1 MSYQVLARKWR
12 PRSFREM
19 IGQTH
24 VLKALINALDNQRLH
39 HAYLFT
45 GTRGVG
51 KTTIAR
57 IIAKC
62 VNCEIGITS
71 TPCGTCSVCR
81 EIDEGR
87 FVDLIEIDAAS
98 RTKVEDTRELLDNV
112 QYAPSRGRFKV
123 YLIDEVHML
132 SSHSFNALL
141 KTLEEPPPYV
151 KFILA
156 TTDPQKLP
164 ATILSRCLQFS
175 LKNMTPERVVEHLT
189 HVLGVE
195 NVPFEDDALWL
206 LGRAADGSM
215 RDAMSLTDQAI
226 AFGEGKVLAADV
238 RAMLGTLDHGQVY
251 GVLQALLEGDAR
263 GLLEAVR
270 HLAEQGPDWNGVLA
284 EMLNVLHRVAVAQAL
299 PEAVDNGQGDR
310 DRVLAVAQALP
321 AEDVQFYYQM
331 GLIGRRDLPLAPDP
345 RSGFEMV
352 LLRML
357 AFRPAGGGEAPP
369 QTLKP
374 LGISQAT
381 VDSSQGVAAPIAAPV
396 PQATS
401 MAGAA
406 VPAAGPVAGGNAPA
420 SASAATVQAP
430 VTPAQREEA
439 PVANPAVG
447 DNAPVPAPA
456 SAATAQVPV
465 AAAQRQAAPA
475 ASTMTAVDNSVPAP
489 APTSSAPVPAAVSQ
503 REVAAAASPVASTDS
518 PATRAAPAPSPAAVD
533 DPSLPWNSS
542 AAPLQNEP
550 EAYDEPLLE
559 TEAEQP
565 MLTPMPAPTPACV
578 VPPAPEREEAPEDEG
593 DAIDSA
599 APHLQAIPDDFGPA
613 GMDRD
618 DEPPLDEDYY
628 PADIDASGYSF
639 LDDLASATPEPVA
652 APEPLPASQPASG
665 LALQWL
671 ELFPKL
677 PISGLTASIAANCS
691 LIAVRGDEWLLHLD
705 PAQSAL
711 FNATQQRRLNDALNQ
726 YHGRTIG
733 LKIELVRPE
742 QETPAQA
749 SSRRRVER
757 QHDAEA
763 SIQADPF
770 IQQMMQKFG
779 ATVRNDTI
787 EPVDVPVSQN
797 G

>member
-19 IGQTH
+19 VGQTH

-62 VNCEIGITS
+62 LNCETGITS

-132 SSHSFNALL
+132 STHSFNALL

-175 LKNMTPERVVEHLT
+175 LKNMSPERVVEHLS
-189 HVLGVE
+189 HVLAAE
-195 NVPFEDDALWL
+195 NVPFEADALWL

-238 RAMLGTLDHGQVY
+238 RAMLGSLDHGQVY

-263 GLLEAVR
+263 ALLEAVR
-270 HLAEQGPDWNGVLA
+270 NLAEQGPDWAGVLA
-284 EMLNVLHRVAVAQAL
+284 EMLNVLHRVAIAQAL

-310 DRVLAVAQALP
+310 DRVLALAQALP

-345 RSGFEMV
+345 RGGFEMV

-357 AFRPAGGGEAPP
+357 AFRPADTDDAPKP
-369 QTLKP
+369 VLKP
-374 LGISQAT
+374 VGISQAT
-381 VDSSQGVAAPIAAPV
+381 ADPANPVAAPAP
-396 PQATS
+396 
-401 MAGAA
+401 A
-406 VPAAGPVAGGNAPA
+406 VPPPAA
-420 SASAATVQAP
+420 
-430 VTPAQREEA
+430 E
-439 PVANPAVG
+439 
-447 DNAPVPAPA
+447 PAPA
-456 SAATAQVPV
+456 APAPLVVPPPATVDHEPELPADAELRAEVEAISVPEPV
-465 AAAQRQAAPA
+465 AEV
-475 ASTMTAVDNSVPAP
+475 VDLPWEDP
-489 APTSSAPVPAAVSQ
+489 APTSAPVA
-503 REVAAAASPVASTDS
+503 EPVAE
-518 PATRAAPAPSPAAVD
+518 PASAQRPTPQAAPTAAPAVHDEPPFDPSAYAAV
-533 DPSLPWNSS
+533 
-542 AAPLQNEP
+542 
-550 EAYDEPLLE
+550 
-559 TEAEQP
+559 
-565 MLTPMPAPTPACV
+565 
-578 VPPAPEREEAPEDEG
+578 
-593 DAIDSA
+593 
-599 APHLQAIPDDFGPA
+599 

-628 PADIDASGYSF
+628 GGESDPVGFSYLDELAEHVQEEAPA
-639 LDDLASATPEPVA
+639 P
-652 APEPLPASQPASG
+652 APAPLPAAKPATG

-671 ELFPKL
+671 ELFPQL
-677 PISGLTASIAANCS
+677 PVSGMTGNIAANCT
-691 LIAVRGDEWLLHLD
+691 LIAADGDDWLLHLD
-705 PAQSAL
+705 PGQGAL
-711 FNATQQRRLNDALNQ
+711 FNTTQQRRLNEALNQ
-726 YHGRTIG
+726 HLGRT
-733 LKIELVRPE
+733 LNLRIELVLPE

-749 SSRRRVER
+749 AARKRAER
-757 QHDAEA
+757 QQGAVA
-763 SIQADPF
+763 SIEQDPL
-770 IQQMMQKFG
+770 IQQMIKLFG
-779 ATVRNDTI
+779 AKVRQDTI
-787 EPVDVPVSQN
+787 EPVEALANQ
-797 G
+797 GQ

>member
-19 IGQTH
+19 VGQTH
-24 VLKALINALDNQRLH
+24 VLRALINALDSQRLH

-62 VNCEIGITS
+62 LNCETGISS
-71 TPCGTCSVCR
+71 TPCGVCSVCK

-87 FVDLIEIDAAS
+87 FVDLIEVDAAS
-98 RTKVEDTRELLDNV
+98 RTKVEDTRELLENV

-132 SSHSFNALL
+132 STHSFNALL
-141 KTLEEPPPYV
+141 KTLEEPPPHV
-151 KFILA
+151 KFLLA

-175 LKNMTPERVVEHLT
+175 LKNMPPERVVEHLT

-195 NVPFEDDALWL
+195 NVPFEEDALWL

-263 GLLEAVR
+263 GVIEAVR

-284 EMLNVLHRVAVAQAL
+284 EILNVLHRVAIAQAL

-310 DRVLAVAQALP
+310 DRVLALAQALP
-321 AEDVQFYYQM
+321 SEDVQFYYQM

-357 AFRPAGGGEAPP
+357 AFRPADTDDAPRVA
-369 QTLKP
+369 LKP

-381 VDSSQGVAAPIAAPV
+381 ADPRPNPVAGAAIAAPAMAVTPAALAPAPVPPAAPVVAPAPVLEPVAVAAPIVESLAVAPAAPV
-396 PQATS
+396 ESNPVES
-401 MAGAA
+401 IVAA
-406 VPAAGPVAGGNAPA
+406 PPVEPAAI
-420 SASAATVQAP
+420 AAQL
-430 VTPAQREEA
+430 VT
-439 PVANPAVG
+439 
-447 DNAPVPAPA
+447 PVPAPVA
-456 SAATAQVPV
+456 PAPPV
-465 AAAQRQAAPA
+465 AEVVDLPWNEPSISAPSLVVETELAVEPA
-475 ASTMTAVDNSVPAP
+475 ASGI
-489 APTSSAPVPAAVSQ
+489 
-503 REVAAAASPVASTDS
+503 
-518 PATRAAPAPSPAAVD
+518 
-533 DPSLPWNSS
+533 
-542 AAPLQNEP
+542 
-550 EAYDEPLLE
+550 
-559 TEAEQP
+559 
-565 MLTPMPAPTPACV
+565 APTPGVAEFF
-578 VPPAPEREEAPEDEG
+578 AMSNDNDLESGNDLE
-593 DAIDSA
+593 
-599 APHLQAIPDDFGPA
+599 
-613 GMDRD
+613 RD
-618 DEPPLDEDYY
+618 DEPPLPDEDYY
-628 PADIDASGYSF
+628 EVDGEADAYLDALESVG
-639 LDDLASATPEPVA
+639 AA
-652 APEPLPASQPASG
+652 APAIEAEPQPAAQPATG
-665 LALQWL
+665 LAAEWL
-671 ELFPKL
+671 DLFPRL
-677 PISGLTASIAANCS
+677 GITGLTGSIAANCT
-691 LIAVRGDEWLLHLD
+691 LVAIEGDTWRLHLD

-711 FNATQQRRLNDALNQ
+711 FNTTQHRRLNDALNQ
-726 YHGRTIG
+726 YHERPLT
-733 LKIELVRPE
+733 LEIELRKPE

-749 SSRRRVER
+749 ASRKRADR
-757 QHDAEA
+757 QRSAEA
-763 SIQADPF
+763 SIHGDPLVQQM
-770 IQQMMQKFG
+770 IQQFAAVIRDG
-779 ATVRNDTI
+779 TI
-787 EPVDVPVSQN
+787 EPVEP
-797 G
+797 GTA

>member
-19 IGQTH
+19 VGQTH
-24 VLKALINALDNQRLH
+24 VLKALINALDSQRLH

-62 VNCEIGITS
+62 LNCETGITS
-71 TPCGTCSVCR
+71 SPCGECSVCR

-189 HVLGVE
+189 HVLTAE

-226 AFGEGKVLAADV
+226 AFGEGKVLATDV

-251 GVLQALLEGDAR
+251 DVLHSLIEGDAKA
-263 GLLEAVR
+263 LLEAVR
-270 HLAEQGPDWNGVLA
+270 HLAEQGPDWNGVLS
-284 EMLNVLHRVAVAQAL
+284 EILNVLHRVAIAQAL
-299 PEAVDNGQGDR
+299 PEGVDNGHGDR
-310 DRVLAVAQALP
+310 DRVLALAQALP

-345 RSGFEMV
+345 RGGFEMV

-357 AFRPAGGGEAPP
+357 AFRPADTADAPRQP
-369 QTLKP
+369 LKP
-374 LGISQAT
+374 VGISQAT
-381 VDSSQGVAAPIAAPV
+381 VDSANSVAAAPEPAPVVAAAVAPTSAAAP
-396 PQATS
+396 
-401 MAGAA
+401 
-406 VPAAGPVAGGNAPA
+406 AP
-420 SASAATVQAP
+420 
-430 VTPAQREEA
+430 A
-439 PVANPAVG
+439 PVA
-447 DNAPVPAPA
+447 APVPAPA
-456 SAATAQVPV
+456 PAPEPAPVAPV
-465 AAAQRQAAPA
+465 AAPEPE
-475 ASTMTAVDNSVPAP
+475 PAP
-489 APTSSAPVPAAVSQ
+489 VVAE
-503 REVAAAASPVASTDS
+503 EV
-518 PATRAAPAPSPAAVD
+518 VD
-533 DPSLPWNSS
+533 LPWND
-542 AAPLQNEP
+542 PVEP
-550 EAYDEPLLE
+550 EAEPEPAQQPAVEPVLE
-559 TEAEQP
+559 TTAEQP
-565 MLTPMPAPTPACV
+565 ELPPMPLPTPDSV
-578 VPPAPEREEAPEDEG
+578 VPEAPEW
-593 DAIDSA
+593 AA
-599 APHLQAIPDDFGPA
+599 APIPEPSVADVDAATP
-613 GMDRD
+613 GMDMD
-618 DEPPLDEDYY
+618 DEPPLDEDYIE
-628 PADIDASGYSF
+628 PDMDSAYSY
-639 LDDLASATPEPVA
+639 LDELASEHAAEP
-652 APEPLPASQPASG
+652 APEPEPEPAAAPATG

-677 PISGLTASIAANCS
+677 PISGMTGSIAANCT
-691 LIAVRGDEWLLHLD
+691 LIAVDGDHWLMHLD
-705 PAQSAL
+705 PAHSAL

-726 YHGRTIG
+726 FHGRT
-733 LKIELVRPE
+733 LTLTIELIKPE

-749 SSRRRVER
+749 ASRRRANR
-757 QHDAEA
+757 QREAEE
-763 SIQADPF
+763 SIHGDPF
-770 IQQMMQKFG
+770 IQQMVQQFG
-779 ATVRNDTI
+779 AVVRHDTI
-787 EPVDVPVSQN
+787 EPVDALVAQ

>member
-19 IGQTH
+19 VGQTH

-62 VNCEIGITS
+62 LNCETGITS

-132 SSHSFNALL
+132 STHSFNALL

-175 LKNMTPERVVEHLT
+175 LKNMSPERVVEHLT
-189 HVLGVE
+189 HVLGAE
-195 NVPFEDDALWL
+195 NVPFEEDALWL

-263 GLLEAVR
+263 ALLEAVR
-270 HLAEQGPDWNGVLA
+270 ALAEQGPDWNGVLS
-284 EMLNVLHRVAVAQAL
+284 EMLNVLHRVAIAQAL

-310 DRVLAVAQALP
+310 DKVLALAAALP

-345 RSGFEMV
+345 RGGFEMV

-357 AFRPAGGGEAPP
+357 AFRPADTDDAPKP
-369 QTLKP
+369 ALKP
-374 LGISQAT
+374 VGISQAT
-381 VDSSQGVAAPIAAPV
+381 ADPARPVATATVVAEPSVVAAAPKPVAPPAPV
-396 PQATS
+396 VDKVPVVEPVA
-401 MAGAA
+401 AA
-406 VPAAGPVAGGNAPA
+406 VPAVAPEPLPAIEPEPVHAVAPPE
-420 SASAATVQAP
+420 TVVDLPWEEPSPTVAP
-430 VTPAQREEA
+430 
-439 PVANPAVG
+439 
-447 DNAPVPAPA
+447 
-456 SAATAQVPV
+456 
-465 AAAQRQAAPA
+465 
-475 ASTMTAVDNSVPAP
+475 
-489 APTSSAPVPAAVSQ
+489 SAPVIPAV
-503 REVAAAASPVASTDS
+503 VAQP
-518 PATRAAPAPSPAAVD
+518 PD
-533 DPSLPWNSS
+533 DQPD
-542 AAPLQNEP
+542 
-550 EAYDEPLLE
+550 YDEPPFDPSAYASVGME
-559 TEAEQP
+559 RDDDGADDDYY
-565 MLTPMPAPTPACV
+565 
-578 VPPAPEREEAPEDEG
+578 VP
-593 DAIDSA
+593 
-599 APHLQAIPDDFGPA
+599 QADPA
-613 GMDRD
+613 GFSY
-618 DEPPLDEDYY
+618 LDELAEHIQEDA
-628 PADIDASGYSF
+628 PA
-639 LDDLASATPEPVA
+639 A
-652 APEPLPASQPASG
+652 APEPLPAAQPATG

-671 ELFPKL
+671 ELFPQL
-677 PISGLTASIAANCS
+677 PVSGMTGNIAANCT
-691 LIAVRGDEWLLHLD
+691 LISADGDDWLLHLD
-705 PAQSAL
+705 PGQSAL
-711 FNATQQRRLNDALNQ
+711 FNSTQQRRLNEALNQ
-726 YHGRTIG
+726 HLGRT
-733 LKIELVRPE
+733 LRLQIELIRPE

-749 SSRRRVER
+749 AARKRAER
-757 QHDAEA
+757 QHDAEL
-763 SIQADPF
+763 SIEQDPL
-770 IQQMMQKFG
+770 IQQMIKQFG
-779 ATVRNDTI
+779 ARVRHDTI
-787 EPVDVPVSQN
+787 EPVDAALATPGQ
-797 G
+797 

>member
-19 IGQTH
+19 VGQTH
-24 VLKALINALDNQRLH
+24 VLKALINALDSQRLH

-62 VNCEIGITS
+62 LNCETGITS
-71 TPCGTCSVCR
+71 SPCGECSVCR

-189 HVLGVE
+189 HVLTAE

-226 AFGEGKVLAADV
+226 AFGEGKVLATDV

-251 GVLQALLEGDAR
+251 DVLHSLIEGDAKA
-263 GLLEAVR
+263 LLEAVR
-270 HLAEQGPDWNGVLA
+270 HLAEQGPDWNGVLS
-284 EMLNVLHRVAVAQAL
+284 EILNVLHRVAIAQAL
-299 PEAVDNGQGDR
+299 PEGVDNGHGDR
-310 DRVLAVAQALP
+310 DRVLALAQALP

-345 RSGFEMV
+345 RGGFEMV

-357 AFRPAGGGEAPP
+357 AFRPADTADAPRQP
-369 QTLKP
+369 LKP
-374 LGISQAT
+374 VGISQAT
-381 VDSSQGVAAPIAAPV
+381 VDSANSVAAAPKPAPVVAAAVGPTLAPAPVAATAPAPEPAPVAQVAQVAQVAPVAEPEPAPAAVVAEAVVDLPWNDPVEPEPEPELQAELEPEPAQQPAVEPVLETTAEQPELPPMPLPTPDSVVPEAPEWAAAPIPE
-396 PQATS
+396 PS
-401 MAGAA
+401 
-406 VPAAGPVAGGNAPA
+406 VADVD
-420 SASAATVQAP
+420 AATP
-430 VTPAQREEA
+430 
-439 PVANPAVG
+439 
-447 DNAPVPAPA
+447 
-456 SAATAQVPV
+456 
-465 AAAQRQAAPA
+465 
-475 ASTMTAVDNSVPAP
+475 
-489 APTSSAPVPAAVSQ
+489 
-503 REVAAAASPVASTDS
+503 
-518 PATRAAPAPSPAAVD
+518 
-533 DPSLPWNSS
+533 
-542 AAPLQNEP
+542 
-550 EAYDEPLLE
+550 
-559 TEAEQP
+559 
-565 MLTPMPAPTPACV
+565 
-578 VPPAPEREEAPEDEG
+578 
-593 DAIDSA
+593 
-599 APHLQAIPDDFGPA
+599 
-613 GMDRD
+613 GMDLD
-618 DEPPLDEDYY
+618 DEPPLDEDYIE
-628 PADIDASGYSF
+628 PDIDSAYSY
-639 LDDLASATPEPVA
+639 LDELASEHAAEPASEPEPEPAA
-652 APEPLPASQPASG
+652 APATG

-677 PISGLTASIAANCS
+677 PISGMTGSIAANCT
-691 LIAVRGDEWLLHLD
+691 LIAVDGDHWLMHLD
-705 PAQSAL
+705 PAHSAL

-726 YHGRTIG
+726 FHGRT
-733 LKIELVRPE
+733 LSLTIELIKPE

-749 SSRRRVER
+749 ASRRRANR
-757 QHDAEA
+757 QREAEE
-763 SIQADPF
+763 SIHGDPF
-770 IQQMMQKFG
+770 IQQMVQQFG
-779 ATVRNDTI
+779 AVVRHDTI
-787 EPVDVPVSQN
+787 EPVDALVAQ

>member
-1 MSYQVLARKWR
+1 MV
-12 PRSFREM
+12 
-19 IGQTH
+19 GQTH
-24 VLKALINALDNQRLH
+24 VLKALINALDSQRLH

-62 VNCEIGITS
+62 LNCETGITS
-71 TPCGTCSVCR
+71 SPCGECSVCR

-189 HVLGVE
+189 HVLTAE

-226 AFGEGKVLAADV
+226 AFGEGKVLATDV

-251 GVLQALLEGDAR
+251 DVLHALIEGDAKA
-263 GLLEAVR
+263 LLEAVR
-270 HLAEQGPDWNGVLA
+270 HLAEQGPDWNGVLS
-284 EMLNVLHRVAVAQAL
+284 EILNVLHRVAIAQAL
-299 PEAVDNGQGDR
+299 PEGVDNGHGDR
-310 DRVLAVAQALP
+310 DRVLALAQALP

-345 RSGFEMV
+345 RGGFEMV

-357 AFRPAGGGEAPP
+357 AFRPADTADAPRQP
-369 QTLKP
+369 LKP
-374 LGISQAT
+374 VGISQAT
-381 VDSSQGVAAPIAAPV
+381 VDS
-396 PQATS
+396 
-401 MAGAA
+401 
-406 VPAAGPVAGGNAPA
+406 
-420 SASAATVQAP
+420 
-430 VTPAQREEA
+430 
-439 PVANPAVG
+439 AN
-447 DNAPVPAPA
+447 
-456 SAATAQVPV
+456 SV
-465 AAAQRQAAPA
+465 AAAPKPAPVVAA
-475 ASTMTAVDNSVPAP
+475 AVALTPAP
-489 APTSSAPVPAAVSQ
+489 APVAAPVAEPEPVAAVVEAQ
-503 REVAAAASPVASTDS
+503 PEPEPVAVETV
-518 PATRAAPAPSPAAVD
+518 VD
-533 DPSLPWNSS
+533 LPWNDPVEAEAEPAPVQQPAVEPVLETAGEQPELPPMPLPTPDSVVPDAPEWA
-542 AAPLQNEP
+542 AAPIPEP
-550 EAYDEPLLE
+550 SVADVD
-559 TEAEQP
+559 AA
-565 MLTPMPAPTPACV
+565 TP
-578 VPPAPEREEAPEDEG
+578 
-593 DAIDSA
+593 
-599 APHLQAIPDDFGPA
+599 
-613 GMDRD
+613 GMDMD
-618 DEPPLDEDYY
+618 DEPPLDEDYIE
-628 PADIDASGYSF
+628 PDMDSAYSY
-639 LDDLASATPEPVA
+639 LDELASEHAADPEPEPEPEPAA
-652 APEPLPASQPASG
+652 APATG

-677 PISGLTASIAANCS
+677 PISGMTGSIAANCT
-691 LIAVRGDEWLLHLD
+691 LIAVDGDHWLMHLD
-705 PAQSAL
+705 PAHSAL

-726 YHGRTIG
+726 FHGRT
-733 LKIELVRPE
+733 LTLTIELIKPE

-749 SSRRRVER
+749 ASRRRANR
-757 QHDAEA
+757 QREAEE
-763 SIQADPF
+763 SIHGDPF
-770 IQQMMQKFG
+770 IQQMVQQFG
-779 ATVRNDTI
+779 AVVRSDTI
-787 EPVDVPVSQN
+787 EPVDALVTQ

>member
-19 IGQTH
+19 VGQAH

-62 VNCEIGITS
+62 LNCETGITS

-175 LKNMTPERVVEHLT
+175 LKNMSPERVVEHLS
-189 HVLGVE
+189 HVLSAE
-195 NVPFEDDALWL
+195 NVPFEQDALWL

-251 GVLQALLEGDAR
+251 GVLQALLDGDAR
-263 GLLEAVR
+263 ALLEAVR
-270 HLAEQGPDWNGVLA
+270 NLAEQGPDWNGVLA
-284 EMLNVLHRVAVAQAL
+284 EMLNVLHRVAIAQAL

-310 DRVLAVAQALP
+310 DRVLALASALP

-345 RSGFEMV
+345 RGGFEMV

-357 AFRPAGGGEAPP
+357 AFRPADTDDAPKP
-369 QTLKP
+369 VLKP
-374 LGISQAT
+374 VGISQAT
-381 VDSSQGVAAPIAAPV
+381 ADS
-396 PQATS
+396 
-401 MAGAA
+401 
-406 VPAAGPVAGGNAPA
+406 
-420 SASAATVQAP
+420 
-430 VTPAQREEA
+430 
-439 PVANPAVG
+439 
-447 DNAPVPAPA
+447 
-456 SAATAQVPV
+456 
-465 AAAQRQAAPA
+465 
-475 ASTMTAVDNSVPAP
+475 
-489 APTSSAPVPAAVSQ
+489 
-503 REVAAAASPVASTDS
+503 ASPVAAVAPVVATVVA
-518 PATRAAPAPSPAAVD
+518 PAPVEAVAPVEAPSPAPEPEPVVEAAAPSAPQAVAASEPNPEPEPQSEQVEEEVD
-533 DPSLPWNSS
+533 LPWNDPVEPSTPVSPVAES
-542 AAPLQNEP
+542 APAEP
-550 EAYDEPLLE
+550 EPAPAVEPIASQVADDEP
-559 TEAEQP
+559 P
-565 MLTPMPAPTPACV
+565 F
-578 VPPAPEREEAPEDEG
+578 
-593 DAIDSA
+593 DASA
-599 APHLQAIPDDFGPA
+599 YSPA

-628 PADIDASGYSF
+628 APEVDPVGFSY
-639 LDDLASATPEPVA
+639 LDELAEHIHEPEPVS
-652 APEPLPASQPASG
+652 APEPLPAAQPATG

-671 ELFPKL
+671 ELFPQL
-677 PISGLTASIAANCS
+677 PISGMTGNIAANCT
-691 LIAVRGDEWLLHLD
+691 LIAVEGDDWLLHLD
-705 PAQSAL
+705 PAQGAL

-726 YHGRTIG
+726 HLGRPVK
-733 LKIELVRPE
+733 LSIELIRPE

-749 SSRRRVER
+749 AARKRAER
-757 QHDAEA
+757 QREAEVA
-763 SIQADPF
+763 IEGDPL
-770 IQQMMQKFG
+770 IQQMIRQFG
-779 ATVRNDTI
+779 ATVRQDSI
-787 EPVDVPVSQN
+787 EPVEVLVSQ
-797 G
+797 GQ

>member
-19 IGQTH
+19 VGQTH
-24 VLKALINALDNQRLH
+24 VLKALINALDSQRLH

-62 VNCEIGITS
+62 LNCETGITS
-71 TPCGTCSVCR
+71 SPCGECSVCR

-189 HVLGVE
+189 HVLTAE

-226 AFGEGKVLAADV
+226 AFGEGKVLATDV

-251 GVLQALLEGDAR
+251 DVLHSLIEGDAKA
-263 GLLEAVR
+263 LLEAVR
-270 HLAEQGPDWNGVLA
+270 HLAEQGPDWNGVLS
-284 EMLNVLHRVAVAQAL
+284 EILNVLHRVAIAQAL
-299 PEAVDNGQGDR
+299 PEGVDNGHGDR
-310 DRVLAVAQALP
+310 DRVLALAQALP

-345 RSGFEMV
+345 RGGFEMV

-357 AFRPAGGGEAPP
+357 AFRPADTADAPRQP
-369 QTLKP
+369 LKP
-374 LGISQAT
+374 VGISQAT
-381 VDSSQGVAAPIAAPV
+381 VG
-396 PQATS
+396 
-401 MAGAA
+401 
-406 VPAAGPVAGGNAPA
+406 
-420 SASAATVQAP
+420 SANS
-430 VTPAQREEA
+430 
-439 PVANPAVG
+439 
-447 DNAPVPAPA
+447 
-456 SAATAQVPV
+456 V
-465 AAAQRQAAPA
+465 AAAPKPAPVVAA
-475 ASTMTAVDNSVPAP
+475 AVAPAP
-489 APTSSAPVPAAVSQ
+489 APVAEPAPVTAPTA
-503 REVAAAASPVASTDS
+503 EPEPVA
-518 PATRAAPAPSPAAVD
+518 PVVEAQPEPEPVAVEAVVD
-533 DPSLPWNSS
+533 LPWNDPVEAEPEPEPAPAQQPAVEPVLETAGEQPELPPMPLPTPDSVVPDAPEWA
-542 AAPLQNEP
+542 AAPIPEP
-550 EAYDEPLLE
+550 SVADVD
-559 TEAEQP
+559 AA
-565 MLTPMPAPTPACV
+565 TP
-578 VPPAPEREEAPEDEG
+578 
-593 DAIDSA
+593 
-599 APHLQAIPDDFGPA
+599 
-613 GMDRD
+613 GMDMD
-618 DEPPLDEDYY
+618 DEPPLDEDYIE
-628 PADIDASGYSF
+628 PDMDSAYSY
-639 LDDLASATPEPVA
+639 LDELASEHAADPEPEPEPEPAA
-652 APEPLPASQPASG
+652 APATG

-677 PISGLTASIAANCS
+677 PISGMTGSIAANCT
-691 LIAVRGDEWLLHLD
+691 LIAVDGDHWLMHLD
-705 PAQSAL
+705 PAHSAL
-711 FNATQQRRLNDALNQ
+711 FNTTQQRRLNDALNQ
-726 YHGRTIG
+726 FHGRT
-733 LKIELVRPE
+733 LTLTIELIKPE

-749 SSRRRVER
+749 ASRRRANR
-757 QHDAEA
+757 QREAEE
-763 SIQADPF
+763 SIHGDPF
-770 IQQMMQKFG
+770 IQQMVQQFG
-779 ATVRNDTI
+779 AVVRSDTI
-787 EPVDVPVSQN
+787 EPVDALVTQ

>member
-19 IGQTH
+19 VGQTH

-62 VNCEIGITS
+62 LNCETGITS

-132 SSHSFNALL
+132 STHSFNALL

-175 LKNMTPERVVEHLT
+175 LKNMSPERVVEHLS
-189 HVLGVE
+189 HVLAAE
-195 NVPFEDDALWL
+195 NVPFEADALWL

-226 AFGEGKVLAADV
+226 AFGEGKVMAADV
-238 RAMLGTLDHGQVY
+238 RAMLGSLDHGQVY

-263 GLLEAVR
+263 ALLEAVR
-270 HLAEQGPDWNGVLA
+270 NLAEQGPDWAGVLA
-284 EMLNVLHRVAVAQAL
+284 EMLNVLHRVAIAQAL

-310 DRVLAVAQALP
+310 DRVLALAQALP

-345 RSGFEMV
+345 RGGFEMV

-357 AFRPAGGGEAPP
+357 AFRPADTDDAPKP
-369 QTLKP
+369 VLKP
-374 LGISQAT
+374 VGISLATADPAMPVAAPAVAVAQPPVEASAPEAAVAAPQLVVPPPAT
-381 VDSSQGVAAPIAAPV
+381 VDHEPELEPDTELKAEIEAISIPEPVAEVVDLPWEDPVPAVEPAPVQPVAEPAAAPQPAPAAAPV
-396 PQATS
+396 MHDAPPFDPSAY
-401 MAGAA
+401 AA
-406 VPAAGPVAGGNAPA
+406 V
-420 SASAATVQAP
+420 
-430 VTPAQREEA
+430 
-439 PVANPAVG
+439 
-447 DNAPVPAPA
+447 
-456 SAATAQVPV
+456 
-465 AAAQRQAAPA
+465 
-475 ASTMTAVDNSVPAP
+475 
-489 APTSSAPVPAAVSQ
+489 
-503 REVAAAASPVASTDS
+503 
-518 PATRAAPAPSPAAVD
+518 
-533 DPSLPWNSS
+533 
-542 AAPLQNEP
+542 
-550 EAYDEPLLE
+550 
-559 TEAEQP
+559 
-565 MLTPMPAPTPACV
+565 
-578 VPPAPEREEAPEDEG
+578 
-593 DAIDSA
+593 
-599 APHLQAIPDDFGPA
+599 

-618 DEPPLDEDYY
+618 DEPPLDDDYY
-628 PADIDASGYSF
+628 DGESDPVGFSYLDELAEHVQEEAPKPAA
-639 LDDLASATPEPVA
+639 
-652 APEPLPASQPASG
+652 EPLPAAKPATG

-671 ELFPKL
+671 ELFPQL
-677 PISGLTASIAANCS
+677 PVSGMTGNIAANCT
-691 LIAVRGDEWLLHLD
+691 LIAADGDDWLLHLD
-705 PAQSAL
+705 PGQGAL
-711 FNATQQRRLNDALNQ
+711 FNATQQRRLNEALNQ
-726 YHGRTIG
+726 HLGRT
-733 LKIELVRPE
+733 LNLRIELILPE

-749 SSRRRVER
+749 ASRKRAER
-757 QHDAEA
+757 QQDAVT
-763 SIQADPF
+763 SIEQDPL
-770 IQQMMQKFG
+770 IQQMIKLFG
-779 ATVRNDTI
+779 AKVRQDTI
-787 EPVDVPVSQN
+787 EPVEALTHQ
-797 G
+797 GQ

>member
-1 MSYQVLARKWR
+1 MV
-12 PRSFREM
+12 
-19 IGQTH
+19 GQTH
-24 VLKALINALDNQRLH
+24 VLKALINALDSQRLH

-62 VNCEIGITS
+62 LNCETGITS
-71 TPCGTCSVCR
+71 SPCGECSVCR

-189 HVLGVE
+189 HVLTAE

-226 AFGEGKVLAADV
+226 AFGEGKVLATDV

-251 GVLQALLEGDAR
+251 DVLHSLIEGDAKA
-263 GLLEAVR
+263 LLEAVR
-270 HLAEQGPDWNGVLA
+270 HLAEQGPDWNGVLS
-284 EMLNVLHRVAVAQAL
+284 EILNVLHRVAIAQAL
-299 PEAVDNGQGDR
+299 PEGVDNGHGDR
-310 DRVLAVAQALP
+310 DRVLALAQALP

-345 RSGFEMV
+345 RGGFEMV

-357 AFRPAGGGEAPP
+357 AFRPADTADAPRQP
-369 QTLKP
+369 LKP
-374 LGISQAT
+374 VGISQAT
-381 VDSSQGVAAPIAAPV
+381 VDSANSVAAAPKPAPV
-396 PQATS
+396 V
-401 MAGAA
+401 AA
-406 VPAAGPVAGGNAPA
+406 AAA
-420 SASAATVQAP
+420 
-430 VTPAQREEA
+430 
-439 PVANPAVG
+439 
-447 DNAPVPAPA
+447 PAPA
-456 SAATAQVPV
+456 PAPL
-465 AAAQRQAAPA
+465 AAPA
-475 ASTMTAVDNSVPAP
+475 AEP
-489 APTSSAPVPAAVSQ
+489 
-503 REVAAAASPVASTDS
+503 EPVA
-518 PATRAAPAPSPAAVD
+518 PFVEAQPEPEPVAVETVVD
-533 DPSLPWNSS
+533 LPWNDPVEAEAEPAPVQQPAVEPVLETAGEQPELPPMPLPTPDSVVPDAPEWA
-542 AAPLQNEP
+542 AAPIPEP
-550 EAYDEPLLE
+550 SVADVD
-559 TEAEQP
+559 AA
-565 MLTPMPAPTPACV
+565 TP
-578 VPPAPEREEAPEDEG
+578 
-593 DAIDSA
+593 
-599 APHLQAIPDDFGPA
+599 
-613 GMDRD
+613 GMDMD
-618 DEPPLDEDYY
+618 DEPPLDEDYIE
-628 PADIDASGYSF
+628 PDMDSAYSY
-639 LDDLASATPEPVA
+639 LDELASEHAADPEPEPEPEPAA
-652 APEPLPASQPASG
+652 APATG

-677 PISGLTASIAANCS
+677 PISGMTGSIAANCT
-691 LIAVRGDEWLLHLD
+691 LIAVDGDHWLMHLD
-705 PAQSAL
+705 PAHSAL

-726 YHGRTIG
+726 FHGRT
-733 LKIELVRPE
+733 LTLTIELIKPE

-749 SSRRRVER
+749 ASRRRANR
-757 QHDAEA
+757 QREAEE
-763 SIQADPF
+763 SIHGDPF
-770 IQQMMQKFG
+770 IQQMVQQFG
-779 ATVRNDTI
+779 AVVRSDTI
-787 EPVDVPVSQN
+787 EPVDALVTQ

>member
-19 IGQTH
+19 VGQTH
-24 VLKALINALDNQRLH
+24 VLKALINALDSQRLH

-62 VNCEIGITS
+62 LNCETGITS
-71 TPCGTCSVCR
+71 TPCGECSVCR

-175 LKNMTPERVVEHLT
+175 LKNMTPERVVEHLS
-189 HVLGVE
+189 HVLSVE

-238 RAMLGTLDHGQVY
+238 RAMLGTLDHGQVFD
-251 GVLQALLEGDAR
+251 LLHALIQGDAKA
-263 GLLEAVR
+263 LLEAVR
-270 HLAEQGPDWNGVLA
+270 HLAEQGPDWNGVLS
-284 EMLNVLHRVAVAQAL
+284 EILNVFHRVAIAQAL
-299 PEAVDNGQGDR
+299 PEGVDNGHGDR
-310 DRVLAVAQALP
+310 DRVLALAQAMP

-345 RSGFEMV
+345 RGGFEMV

-357 AFRPAGGGEAPP
+357 AFRPADTGDAPSQP
-369 QTLKP
+369 LKP
-374 LGISQAT
+374 VGISQAT
-381 VDSSQGVAAPIAAPV
+381 VDSAQAVATAAALTPVATPVPEPVAAPEPQVAP
-396 PQATS
+396 PPT
-401 MAGAA
+401 
-406 VPAAGPVAGGNAPA
+406 
-420 SASAATVQAP
+420 
-430 VTPAQREEA
+430 
-439 PVANPAVG
+439 
-447 DNAPVPAPA
+447 
-456 SAATAQVPV
+456 
-465 AAAQRQAAPA
+465 
-475 ASTMTAVDNSVPAP
+475 PAP
-489 APTSSAPVPAAVSQ
+489 APVVEPRAPVVAEVDLPWNEPAV
-503 REVAAAASPVASTDS
+503 PVVEQ
-518 PATRAAPAPSPAAVD
+518 APAPEPVLETVSEPPA
-533 DPSLPWNSS
+533 LPPMPLPTPDSVVPDAPQWT
-542 AAPLQNEP
+542 AAPIPEP
-550 EAYDEPLLE
+550 
-559 TEAEQP
+559 TAEQ
-565 MLTPMPAPTPACV
+565 V
-578 VPPAPEREEAPEDEG
+578 
-593 DAIDSA
+593 DAALS
-599 APHLQAIPDDFGPA
+599 

-618 DEPPLDEDYY
+618 DEPPLDEDYIE
-628 PADIDASGYSF
+628 PDMDSAAYSY
-639 LDDLASATPEPVA
+639 LDELASEHAAEHEP
-652 APEPLPASQPASG
+652 APEPEPQPAAMPATG
-665 LALQWL
+665 LALEWL
-671 ELFPKL
+671 NMFPKL
-677 PISGLTASIAANCS
+677 PVSGMTASIGANCT
-691 LIAVRGDEWLLHLD
+691 LISAEGDEWLLHLD
-705 PAQSAL
+705 PAHSAL

-726 YHGRTIG
+726 HLQRT
-733 LKIELVRPE
+733 LKVTIELIKPE

-749 SSRRRVER
+749 AARMRAER
-757 QHDAEA
+757 QRLAEE
-763 SIQADPF
+763 SIYADPLVQHM
-770 IQQMMQKFG
+770 IQQFD
-779 ATVRNDTI
+779 AAVRDDTI
-787 EPVDVPVSQN
+787 QPVDVVEPQAS
-797 G
+797 

>member
-19 IGQTH
+19 VGQTH
-24 VLKALINALDNQRLH
+24 VLKALINALDSQRLH

-62 VNCEIGITS
+62 LNCETGITS
-71 TPCGTCSVCR
+71 TPCGVCSVCK

-226 AFGEGKVLAADV
+226 AFGEGKVMATDV
-238 RAMLGTLDHGQVY
+238 RAMLGTLDHGQVFD
-251 GVLQALLEGDAR
+251 VLTALLEGDAR
-263 GLLEAVR
+263 GVLEAVR
-270 HLAEQGPDWNGVLA
+270 HLAEQGPDWNGVLS
-284 EMLNVLHRVAVAQAL
+284 EILNVLHRVAIAQAL
-299 PEAVDNGQGDR
+299 PEGVDNGHGDR
-310 DRVLAVAQALP
+310 DRVLALAQALP

-345 RSGFEMV
+345 RGGFEMV

-357 AFRPAGGGEAPP
+357 AFRPADSGNAPRQP
-369 QTLKP
+369 LKP
-374 LGISQAT
+374 VGISQAT
-381 VDSSQGVAAPIAAPV
+381 ADSQRAVADATPVASVPSQPPVMAAPDPAFEATVPAPEPAPVKAAPV
-396 PQATS
+396 EPEPEQAQ
-401 MAGAA
+401 
-406 VPAAGPVAGGNAPA
+406 PAPPAPAEEIDLPWNEPKTPVADVIPEPVAEPA
-420 SASAATVQAP
+420 
-430 VTPAQREEA
+430 EA
-439 PVANPAVG
+439 PVAE
-447 DNAPVPAPA
+447 PVLETLGEQPDLTPMPTPAPA
-456 SAATAQVPV
+456 SPVPDAPQVEEQQAQEQPAEEPQPV
-465 AAAQRQAAPA
+465 AEQAVTPAMLETIPDAAYL
-475 ASTMTAVDNSVPAP
+475 
-489 APTSSAPVPAAVSQ
+489 SAP
-503 REVAAAASPVASTDS
+503 
-518 PATRAAPAPSPAAVD
+518 
-533 DPSLPWNSS
+533 
-542 AAPLQNEP
+542 
-550 EAYDEPLLE
+550 
-559 TEAEQP
+559 
-565 MLTPMPAPTPACV
+565 M
-578 VPPAPEREEAPEDEG
+578 G
-593 DAIDSA
+593 
-599 APHLQAIPDDFGPA
+599 
-613 GMDRD
+613 RD
-618 DEPPLDEDYY
+618 DEPPPDDDYVEPDVDIDPASYAYLDEL
-628 PADIDASGYSF
+628 AHESVGDAEPVE
-639 LDDLASATPEPVA
+639 PEPTPA
-652 APEPLPASQPASG
+652 AMPATG
-665 LALQWL
+665 LALEWL
-671 ELFPKL
+671 EMFPGL
-677 PISGLTASIAANCS
+677 PISGMTGSIAANCT
-691 LIAVRGDEWLLHLD
+691 LMGKEGDHWLLHLD
-705 PAQSAL
+705 PAHSAL
-711 FNATQQRRLNDALNQ
+711 FNSTQQRRLNDALNQ
-726 YHGRTIG
+726 FTGRTIN
-733 LKIELVRPE
+733 LSIELIKPE

-749 SSRRRVER
+749 ASRLRAER
-757 QHDAEA
+757 QRQAEA
-763 SIQADPF
+763 SIHADPF
-770 IQQMMQKFG
+770 IQQMLQQFG
-779 ATVRNDTI
+779 AMIREDTI
-787 EPVDVPVSQN
+787 KPVDAPAAQTQ
-797 G
+797 

>member
-19 IGQTH
+19 VGQTH

-62 VNCEIGITS
+62 LNCETGITS

-175 LKNMTPERVVEHLT
+175 LKNMTPERVVEHLS
-189 HVLGVE
+189 HVLSAE

-263 GLLEAVR
+263 ALLEAVR

-284 EMLNVLHRVAVAQAL
+284 EMLNVLHRVAIAQAL

-310 DRVLAVAQALP
+310 DRVLALAQALP

-331 GLIGRRDLPLAPDP
+331 GLIGRRDLPLAPEP
-345 RSGFEMV
+345 RGGFEMV

-357 AFRPAGGGEAPP
+357 AFRPADTDDAPTP
-369 QTLKP
+369 VLKP
-374 LGISQAT
+374 VGISQAT
-381 VDSSQGVAAPIAAPV
+381 ADSASTVAAASVAAPAAIAPPVVEPAP
-396 PQATS
+396 
-401 MAGAA
+401 
-406 VPAAGPVAGGNAPA
+406 
-420 SASAATVQAP
+420 
-430 VTPAQREEA
+430 A
-439 PVANPAVG
+439 PVAPEPEPVAEPAPEP
-447 DNAPVPAPA
+447 APVEVKVEAPEPVVDLPWNDPAPLEP
-456 SAATAQVPV
+456 AAEPEAVPV
-465 AAAQRQAAPA
+465 PEPVVEPPQAAPA
-475 ASTMTAVDNSVPAP
+475 PVQAVVR
-489 APTSSAPVPAAVSQ
+489 Q
-503 REVAAAASPVASTDS
+503 
-518 PATRAAPAPSPAAVD
+518 
-533 DPSLPWNSS
+533 
-542 AAPLQNEP
+542 
-550 EAYDEPLLE
+550 DEP
-559 TEAEQP
+559 
-565 MLTPMPAPTPACV
+565 
-578 VPPAPEREEAPEDEG
+578 
-593 DAIDSA
+593 
-599 APHLQAIPDDFGPA
+599 PHDDNIGYSPA

-628 PADIDASGYSF
+628 EPEMDPASYSY
-639 LDDLASATPEPVA
+639 LDELAIEHVHEQAPAVTPEPSPA
-652 APEPLPASQPASG
+652 AMPATG

-671 ELFPKL
+671 ELFPHL
-677 PISGLTASIAANCS
+677 PISGMTGSIAANCT
-691 LIAVRGDEWLLHLD
+691 LIAAEGDDWLLHLD
-705 PAQSAL
+705 PAHSAL

-726 YHGRTIG
+726 HFGRT
-733 LKIELVRPE
+733 LKLSIELIRPE

-749 SSRRRVER
+749 AARKRAER
-757 QHDAEA
+757 QGEAEA
-763 SIQADPF
+763 SIEADPL
-770 IQQMMQKFG
+770 IQQMIKQFG
-779 ATVRNDTI
+779 AMVRHDTI
-787 EPVDVPVSQN
+787 EPVDAQVAQ
-797 G
+797 GE

>member
-62 VNCEIGITS
+62 VNCETGITS
-71 TPCGTCSVCR
+71 TPCGVCSVCK

-189 HVLGVE
+189 NVLSVE

-263 GLLEAVR
+263 GLLEAIR
-270 HLAEQGPDWNGVLA
+270 HLAEQGPDWSGVLA
-284 EMLNVLHRVAVAQAL
+284 EILNVLHRVAVAQAL

-352 LLRML
+352 MLRML
-357 AFRPAGGGEAPP
+357 AFRPADAEDAPR
-369 QTLKP
+369 QTLKTV
-374 LGISQAT
+374 GISQAT
-381 VDSSQGVAAPIAAPV
+381 ADS
-396 PQATS
+396 TR
-401 MAGAA
+401 
-406 VPAAGPVAGGNAPA
+406 
-420 SASAATVQAP
+420 TV
-430 VTPAQREEA
+430 
-439 PVANPAVG
+439 
-447 DNAPVPAPA
+447 
-456 SAATAQVPV
+456 
-465 AAAQRQAAPA
+465 AAPA
-475 ASTMTAVDNSVPAP
+475 APGKP
-489 APTSSAPVPAAVSQ
+489 EPV
-503 REVAAAASPVASTDS
+503 
-518 PATRAAPAPSPAAVD
+518 AAPAVVPALAPVIAETPAKTLEAVD
-533 DPSLPWNSS
+533 LPWNPQALGESQ
-542 AAPLQNEP
+542 PGREP
-550 EAYDEPLLE
+550 EPEPEPEPVAVAVAIPEPILD
-559 TEAEQP
+559 TVSEQP
-565 MLTPMPAPTPACV
+565 DLTPMPTPTPASA
-578 VPPAPEREEAPEDEG
+578 VPDAPEVEQEVVETVTELAPGALADPLAPAH
-593 DAIDSA
+593 DAQFA
-599 APHLQAIPDDFGPA
+599 PA
-613 GMDRD
+613 GMERD

-628 PADIDASGYSF
+628 EPDLDAGAAYSY
-639 LDDLASATPEPVA
+639 LDELASETTPEVA
-652 APEPLPASQPASG
+652 AEPEVLPAAAPATG

-677 PISGLTASIAANCS
+677 PISGMTGSIAANCT
-691 LIAVRGDEWLLHLD
+691 LMAVDGDHWLLHLD
-705 PAQSAL
+705 PAHSAL

-726 YHGRTIG
+726 YHGRT
-733 LKIELVRPE
+733 LSVTIELIRPE

-749 SSRRRVER
+749 AARLRAER
-757 QHDAEA
+757 QKDAEA
-763 SIQADPF
+763 SIHADPF
-770 IQQMMQKFG
+770 VLQMMQQFG
-779 ATVRNDTI
+779 AVIRDDTI
-787 EPVDVPVSQN
+787 EPVDILASQTP
-797 G
+797 

>member
-19 IGQTH
+19 VGQTH
-24 VLKALINALDNQRLH
+24 VLKALINALDSQRLH

-62 VNCEIGITS
+62 LNCETGITS
-71 TPCGTCSVCR
+71 SPCGECSVCR

-189 HVLGVE
+189 HVLTAE

-226 AFGEGKVLAADV
+226 AFGEGKVLATDV

-251 GVLQALLEGDAR
+251 DVLHSLIEGDAKA
-263 GLLEAVR
+263 LLEAVR
-270 HLAEQGPDWNGVLA
+270 HLAEQGPDWNGVLS
-284 EMLNVLHRVAVAQAL
+284 EILNVLHRVAIAQAL
-299 PEAVDNGQGDR
+299 PEGVDNGHGDR
-310 DRVLAVAQALP
+310 DRVLALAQALP

-345 RSGFEMV
+345 RGGFEMV

-357 AFRPAGGGEAPP
+357 AFRPADTADAPRQP
-369 QTLKP
+369 LKP
-374 LGISQAT
+374 VGISQAT
-381 VDSSQGVAAPIAAPV
+381 VDS
-396 PQATS
+396 
-401 MAGAA
+401 
-406 VPAAGPVAGGNAPA
+406 
-420 SASAATVQAP
+420 
-430 VTPAQREEA
+430 
-439 PVANPAVG
+439 AN
-447 DNAPVPAPA
+447 
-456 SAATAQVPV
+456 SV
-465 AAAQRQAAPA
+465 AAAPKPAPVVAA
-475 ASTMTAVDNSVPAP
+475 AVAPAP
-489 APTSSAPVPAAVSQ
+489 APVAEPAPVTAPTAEPESIAPVVEAQ
-503 REVAAAASPVASTDS
+503 PEPEPVAVE
-518 PATRAAPAPSPAAVD
+518 AVVD
-533 DPSLPWNSS
+533 LPWNDPVEAEPEPAPAQQPAVEPVLETAGEQPELPPMPLPTPDSVVPDAPEWA
-542 AAPLQNEP
+542 AAPIPEP
-550 EAYDEPLLE
+550 SVADVD
-559 TEAEQP
+559 AA
-565 MLTPMPAPTPACV
+565 TP
-578 VPPAPEREEAPEDEG
+578 
-593 DAIDSA
+593 
-599 APHLQAIPDDFGPA
+599 
-613 GMDRD
+613 GMDMD
-618 DEPPLDEDYY
+618 DEPPLDEDYIE
-628 PADIDASGYSF
+628 PDMDSAYSY
-639 LDDLASATPEPVA
+639 LDELASEHAADPEPEPEPEPAA
-652 APEPLPASQPASG
+652 APATG

-677 PISGLTASIAANCS
+677 PISGMTGSIAANCT
-691 LIAVRGDEWLLHLD
+691 LIAVDGDHWLMHLD
-705 PAQSAL
+705 PAHSAL
-711 FNATQQRRLNDALNQ
+711 FNTTQQRRLNDALNQ
-726 YHGRTIG
+726 FHGRT
-733 LKIELVRPE
+733 LTLTIELIKPE

-749 SSRRRVER
+749 ASRRRANR
-757 QHDAEA
+757 QREAEE
-763 SIQADPF
+763 SIHGDPF
-770 IQQMMQKFG
+770 IQQMVQQFG
-779 ATVRNDTI
+779 AVVRSDTI
-787 EPVDVPVSQN
+787 EPVDALVTQ

>member
-19 IGQTH
+19 VGQTH
-24 VLKALINALDNQRLH
+24 VLKALINALDSQRLH

-62 VNCEIGITS
+62 LNCETGITS
-71 TPCGTCSVCR
+71 SPCGECSVCR

-189 HVLGVE
+189 HVLTAE
-195 NVPFEDDALWL
+195 SVPFEDDALWL

-226 AFGEGKVLAADV
+226 AFGEGKVLATDV
-238 RAMLGTLDHGQVY
+238 RAMLGTLDHGQVFD
-251 GVLQALLEGDAR
+251 VLHSLIEGDAKA
-263 GLLEAVR
+263 LLEAVR
-270 HLAEQGPDWNGVLA
+270 HLAEQGPDWNGVLS
-284 EMLNVLHRVAVAQAL
+284 EILNVLHRVAIAQAL
-299 PEAVDNGQGDR
+299 PEGVDNGHGDR
-310 DRVLAVAQALP
+310 DRVLALAQALP

-345 RSGFEMV
+345 RGGFEMV

-357 AFRPAGGGEAPP
+357 AFRPADTADAPRQP
-369 QTLKP
+369 LKP
-374 LGISQAT
+374 VGISQAT
-381 VDSSQGVAAPIAAPV
+381 VDSANSVAAAPKPAPV
-396 PQATS
+396 VA
-401 MAGAA
+401 AA
-406 VPAAGPVAGGNAPA
+406 VAP
-420 SASAATVQAP
+420 
-430 VTPAQREEA
+430 TPA
-439 PVANPAVG
+439 PVAA
-447 DNAPVPAPA
+447 
-456 SAATAQVPV
+456 
-465 AAAQRQAAPA
+465 
-475 ASTMTAVDNSVPAP
+475 PAP
-489 APTSSAPVPAAVSQ
+489 APEPAPVA
-503 REVAAAASPVASTDS
+503 PVAPVAEPEPEPT
-518 PATRAAPAPSPAAVD
+518 PVVAEAVVD
-533 DPSLPWNSS
+533 LPWNDPVE
-542 AAPLQNEP
+542 AEAVPELEP
-550 EAYDEPLLE
+550 AQQPAVEPMLE
-559 TEAEQP
+559 TAAEQP
-565 MLTPMPAPTPACV
+565 ELPPMPLPTPDSV
-578 VPPAPEREEAPEDEG
+578 VPDAPEWA
-593 DAIDSA
+593 A
-599 APHLQAIPDDFGPA
+599 APIPEPSVADVDAATPGTD
-613 GMDRD
+613 MD
-618 DEPPLDEDYY
+618 DEPPLDEDYIE
-628 PADIDASGYSF
+628 PDMDSAYSY
-639 LDDLASATPEPVA
+639 LDELASEHAADPEPEPEPEPAA
-652 APEPLPASQPASG
+652 APATG

-677 PISGLTASIAANCS
+677 PISGMTGSIAANCT
-691 LIAVRGDEWLLHLD
+691 LIAVDGDHWLMHLD
-705 PAQSAL
+705 PAHSAL

-726 YHGRTIG
+726 FHGRT
-733 LKIELVRPE
+733 LTLTIELIKPE

-749 SSRRRVER
+749 ASRRRANR
-757 QHDAEA
+757 QREAEE
-763 SIQADPF
+763 SIHGDPF
-770 IQQMMQKFG
+770 IQQMVQQFG
-779 ATVRNDTI
+779 AVVRHDTI
-787 EPVDVPVSQN
+787 EPVDALVAQ